1 MGTAVQCPINRSTY
15 NSTVK
20 LQKMFDLAKLFIN
33 RAVCW
38 VESGFLSQ
46 KKRNFA
52 SSKNQKISCY
62 ENENKGYFN
71 H

>member
-1 MGTAVQCPINRSTY
+1 
-15 NSTVK
+15 
-20 LQKMFDLAKLFIN
+20 MFDLAKLFIN